1 MTVIICTLAVAV
13 GLHLGRMVYKQMNPP
28 REWRG
33 KEVDFAV
40 LDQAMKFLQFK
51 FSTLEKATDCFN
63 EANKLGS
70 GGYGE
75 VFKGTL
81 PDGREIAVKRLYVNG
96 RSRSREIYNEMDVIS
111 KAQHRNLAWKHFQ
124 SNTITEII
132 DESLMLSEDQIEE
145 MKREIHLGLLCTQA
159 DPSLRPNMSKVL
171 QILRHKDMDMPYP
184 TKPPFLYES
193 LRFSSSSSF
202 HSFHAKSQSND
213 RNSPGKSQ
221 NNDSLRTHDHQDHS
235 NL

>member
-1 MTVIICTLAVAV
+1 MAPEYITKGRLTEKVDVYSFGVLMIEIIGGVKNTNLESNNYFDTLV
-13 GLHLGRMVYKQMNPP
+13 
-28 REWRG
+28 
-33 KEVDFAV
+33 
-40 LDQAMKFLQFK
+40 
-51 FSTLEKATDCFN
+51 TD
-63 EANKLGS
+63 
-70 GGYGE
+70 
-75 VFKGTL
+75 
-81 PDGREIAVKRLYVNG
+81 
-96 RSRSREIYNEMDVIS
+96 
-111 KAQHRNLAWKHFQ
+111 AWKHFQ